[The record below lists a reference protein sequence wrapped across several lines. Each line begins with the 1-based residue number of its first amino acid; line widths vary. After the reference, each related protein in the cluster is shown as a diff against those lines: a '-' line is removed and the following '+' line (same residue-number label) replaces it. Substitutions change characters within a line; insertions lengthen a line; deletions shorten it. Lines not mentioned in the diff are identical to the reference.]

1 MTKLPGF
8 GLLLFAAIA
17 IGTAGT
23 LTKVMSYVPVCPPGW
38 TTKQTASDML
48 SQGQLSCVND
58 KGEVKE
64 KPLSAGDRASLCAS
78 LGKPQNC

>member
-1 MTKLPGF
+1 MAKLPTF
-8 GLLLFAAIA
+8 GLMLFVAIA

-23 LTKVMSYVPVCPPGW
+23 LTKVMAYEPICPPGW

-64 KPLSAGDRASLCAS
+64 RPLSAGDRASLCAS

>member
-1 MTKLPGF
+1 MTELPAF

-17 IGTAGT
+17 IAMTGT
-23 LTKVMSYVPVCPPGW
+23 LTKVMAYEPICPPGW

-64 KPLSAGDRASLCAS
+64 RPLSAGDRASLCTS
-78 LGKPQNC
+78 LGKPQDC